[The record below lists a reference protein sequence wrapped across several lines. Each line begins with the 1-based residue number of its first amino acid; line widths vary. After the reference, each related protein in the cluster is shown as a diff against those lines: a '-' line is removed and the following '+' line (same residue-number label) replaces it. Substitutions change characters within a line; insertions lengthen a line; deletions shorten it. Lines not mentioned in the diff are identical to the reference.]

1 MNPSSFNQF
10 LSLALQRP
18 RIATY
23 TKIIAVILGYGA
35 TVHISNIL
43 GLTGTAWLATPLL
56 WRIMDVLLL
65 IFNIITAVALWRGLT
80 WSIWLLF
87 SGITLL
93 QILPYTVWRSQFVL
107 KAEDGEILNGL
118 LGTEILLLSILC
130 LLLWLKK

>member
-10 LSLALQRP
+10 LSLAFERP
-18 RIATY
+18 WTATY

-35 TVHISNIL
+35 IVHTSNIF
-43 GLTGTAWLATPLL
+43 GLSGTAWLATPLL
-56 WRIMDVLLL
+56 WRVMDVLLL

-87 SGITLL
+87 GGMIVL

-107 KAEDGEILNGL
+107 KPGDGEVLNGL

-130 LLLWLKK
+130 LLLWFKK

>member
-18 RIATY
+18 WTATY

-43 GLTGTAWLATPLL
+43 SLTGTAWLATPLL
-56 WRIMDVLLL
+56 WRVMDVLLL
-65 IFNIITAVALWRGLT
+65 IFNIITAVTLWRGLT

-87 SGITLL
+87 GGITLL
-93 QILPYTVWRSQFVL
+93 QILPYTVWRAQFVL
-107 KAEDGEILNGL
+107 KLEDGEILNGL